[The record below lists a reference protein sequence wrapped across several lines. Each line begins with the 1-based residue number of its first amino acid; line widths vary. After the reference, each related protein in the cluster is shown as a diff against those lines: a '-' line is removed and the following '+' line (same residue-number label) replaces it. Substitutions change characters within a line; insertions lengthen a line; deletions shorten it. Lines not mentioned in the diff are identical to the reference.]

1 MPQNEG
7 YILNKPLKINTYAKI
22 NFYLDVLRKL
32 PSSYHEILTL
42 FSTLELSDN
51 ICFYLSKNDLSTDY
65 ILKQFKIQFEKPVSG
80 VINMQNEK
88 LKLTFISDEEYEKCF
103 FAPLD
108 TKNSVYVAIKKLL
121 AECNIKAGES
131 EYNLYV
137 IFQKNIPAGA
147 GLAGGSANAAGALV
161 ALNSLMQLNCSDSK
175 LKEIGLK
182 VGADVPYMLEG
193 GTLLAGGTGEIF
205 MTKYDL
211 PQYPIILVYPNFE
224 VSAKDAYI
232 NVQNHFKYDLM
243 QMTEEQYEKV
253 KKHSMSRSEKLI
265 NALKNKDYHTIS
277 KTLYNKLEEP
287 VFARK
292 HQIRE
297 LKETICKFG
306 CAAVLMS
313 GSGSTIYAVLDPE
326 SSEDTIKT
334 QFTKIETEL
343 HKKYSKTYKV
353 ILTKTRKAIAWDKML
368 AL

>member
-1 MPQNEG
+1 MLQNKT
-7 YILNKPLKINTYAKI
+7 YILNKPLKINTYAKV
-22 NFYLDVLRKL
+22 NFYLDILKKM
-32 PSSYHEILTL
+32 PNSYHEILTL

-51 ICFYLSKNDLSTDY
+51 ICFYLSKNDLSSDF

-80 VINMQNEK
+80 IINMQNEK

-108 TKNSVYVAIKKLL
+108 TQNSVYVAIKKML
-121 AECNIKAGES
+121 ASCSISSLDE

-147 GLAGGSANAAGALV
+147 GLAGGSSNAAGALI
-161 ALNSLMQLNCSDSK
+161 ALNNLLQLNCGIEK

-193 GTLLAGGTGEIF
+193 GTLLAGGTGEDF
-205 MTKYDL
+205 LSKYDI

-224 VSAKDAYI
+224 VSAKDAYT

-243 QMTEEQYEKV
+243 NITDEQYEKIR
-253 KKHSMSRSEKLI
+253 KHSLGRAEKLI
-265 NALKNKDYHTIS
+265 HALNCKDYPAVC
-277 KTLYNKLEEP
+277 KMLYNKLEEP
-287 VFARK
+287 VFTRK

-297 LKETICKFG
+297 LKENICKLGFQ
-306 CAAVLMS
+306 AVLMS
-313 GSGSTIYAVLDPE
+313 GSGSTIYTVLDP
-326 SSEDTIKT
+326 SASEETIKS
-334 QFTKIETEL
+334 QFNKLETEI